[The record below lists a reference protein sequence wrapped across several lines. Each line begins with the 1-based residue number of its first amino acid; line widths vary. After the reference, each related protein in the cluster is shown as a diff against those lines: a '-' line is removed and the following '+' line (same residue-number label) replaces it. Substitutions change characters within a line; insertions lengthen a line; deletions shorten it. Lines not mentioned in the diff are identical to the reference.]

1 MKPFVPQILYTEDDA
16 DTRELVSFV
25 LTNSNCNVTLADND
39 DQALL
44 LAQTNQ
50 FDLYMID
57 NWMPGCSGIDLCK
70 KLREFDSSTP
80 ILFYS
85 GAAYDEDKQEAF
97 ASGAQ
102 GYLTKPIDN
111 EELVEAVFR
120 LISERKNGNSR

>member
-1 MKPFVPQILYTEDDA
+1 MNPLVPQILYTEDDA

-25 LTNSNCNVTLADND
+25 LTIRNCKVTLADSD
-39 DQALL
+39 GKALL
-44 LAQTNQ
+44 LARTNH

-57 NWMPGCSGIDLCK
+57 NWLPGGSGIDLCR

-85 GAAYDEDKQEAF
+85 GAAYDADKQEAF

-102 GYLTKPIDN
+102 AYLAKPVDN
-111 EELVEAVFR
+111 DELVEEVFR
-120 LISERKNGNSR
+120 LISEARNGDRG